1 LSQTIEIL
9 ITPDGSS
16 RVETKGYSGS
26 TCREASRFLEQAL
39 GQPAQET
46 LTPEFYQRSVETEPV
61 RQQA

>member
-1 LSQTIEIL
+1 MSQTIEIL

>member
-9 ITPDGSS
+9 ITPEGSS

-39 GQPAQET
+39 GQPSQET
-46 LTPEFYQRSVETEPV
+46 LKPEFYQTSVETEPV
-61 RQQA
+61 RQEA